1 MLPFLRDNRGEKI
14 WQIVTNLT
22 VDPLLSVDPR
32 IIDTVI
38 ETLLDPEPSSEKQ
51 VYCAF
56 VAIQNLTLSGVDTQ
70 IMVSTFLPFV
80 LKTASQYLGTLM

>member
-1 MLPFLRDNRGEKI
+1 MLTFLRDNHSEKI

-38 ETLLDPEPSSEKQ
+38 ETLLDPEPSSEK
-51 VYCAF
+51 
-56 VAIQNLTLSGVDTQ
+56 
-70 IMVSTFLPFV
+70 
-80 LKTASQYLGTLM
+80 